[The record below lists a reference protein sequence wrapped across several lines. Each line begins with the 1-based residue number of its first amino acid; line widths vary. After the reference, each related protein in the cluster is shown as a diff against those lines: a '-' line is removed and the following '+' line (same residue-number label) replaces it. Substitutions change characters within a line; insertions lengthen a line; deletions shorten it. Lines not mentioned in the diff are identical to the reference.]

1 MSLRTVRLDDETEK
15 ALKHV
20 TKKTGWSVSAALKRG
35 VLVLNEE
42 ISHRPKVS
50 AFEIYRRLD
59 LGPGGYAIAPST
71 ETSRGMQLA
80 LKRKP
85 RL

>member
-50 AFEIYRRLD
+50 AFEIYRHLD

-71 ETSRGMQLA
+71 ETRRGMQLA

>member
-71 ETSRGMQLA
+71 ETRRGMQLA

>member
-42 ISHRPKVS
+42 ISYRPKVS

-71 ETSRGMQLA
+71 ETRRGMQLA